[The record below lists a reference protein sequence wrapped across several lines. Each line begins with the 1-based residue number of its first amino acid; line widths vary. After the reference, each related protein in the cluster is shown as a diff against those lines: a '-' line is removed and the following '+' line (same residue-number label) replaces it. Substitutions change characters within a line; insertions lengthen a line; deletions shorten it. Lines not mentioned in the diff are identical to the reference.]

1 MRNEKKVIGNHTT
14 ITTVC
19 EICGDEFQTEWDGK
33 SAPPLLCSSCRKELE
48 DRLGSQDEEK

>member
-1 MRNEKKVIGNHTT
+1 MAECQT

-48 DRLGSQDEEK
+48 DRLGSQDEE